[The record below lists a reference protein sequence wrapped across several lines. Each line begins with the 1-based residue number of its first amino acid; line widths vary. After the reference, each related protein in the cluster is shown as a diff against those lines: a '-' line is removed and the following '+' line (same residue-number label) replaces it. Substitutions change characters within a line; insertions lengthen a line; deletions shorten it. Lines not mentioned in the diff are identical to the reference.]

1 MSGNSTNNLLLEN
14 IAINV
19 VLGIVSLIVLILIIT
34 ILIIRIK
41 KCLKKQVVEEITHKE
56 KPTDN
61 YRTPNPLYNNEHL
74 NIPEPYYDT
83 IETSL

>member
-19 VLGIVSLIVLILIIT
+19 VRNCITYSLNINYYNFNYKN
-34 ILIIRIK
+34 K
-41 KCLKKQVVEEITHKE
+41 KYLKKQVVEEITHKE

-61 YRTPNPLYNNEHL
+61 YR
-74 NIPEPYYDT
+74 D
-83 IETSL
+83 S